1 MRTKELETG
10 DFIYYTDEEQ
20 VIMIRKSDN
29 SIASDNYF
37 AENDLYERM
46 IEISNGREDY
56 IYLRSESKK
65 YLKEYITNK

>member
-1 MRTKELETG
+1 MRTKELETD